1 MAKFCP
7 NCGNEMVDE
16 AAMCVKCGTMVEG
29 NNTNKNN
36 ESKPTTNGEKKK
48 GLPAWAIVLIVLGGL
63 GLLIVIAIVVFAIIG
78 VNALKK
84 VDPNEIKDKLNDY
97 IEENTDSTLY
107 GENTESTLY
116 GTIGDTLTDGNLN
129 LTLTEA
135 YTYDSIGEGY
145 FTNTPTEGK
154 EYLVLFFDIENISTE
169 SEYVS
174 HYDFDGYVDD
184 VACNDTSIFVD
195 IEGVNNL
202 SSNLAPGKKAQ
213 GFVAF
218 EVNNDWNGFEIHY
231 EEFFGDKTLVFKVS
245 NTEGA

>member
-16 AAMCVKCGTMVEG
+16 AAMCVKCGTMAGG
-29 NNTNKNN
+29 NNTKKNN
-36 ESKPTTNGEKKK
+36 EGKPTASGEKKK

-63 GLLIVIAIVVFAIIG
+63 GLLVVIAIIVFTVIG
-78 VNALKK
+78 INALKK

-107 GENTESTLY
+107 G
-116 GTIGDTLTDGNLN
+116 TIGDTLTDGSLN
-129 LTLTEA
+129 LTLTGA

-145 FTNTPTEGK
+145 FVNTPAEGK

-174 HYDFDGYVDD
+174 HYDFEGYVDD
-184 VACNDTSIFVD
+184 VACDITGILGD
-195 IEGVNNL
+195 IEGISDL
-202 SSNLAPGKKAQ
+202 ATDLAPSKKAQ

-218 EVNNDWNGFEIHY
+218 EVNKDWKDFEIHY
-231 EEFFGDKTLVFKVS
+231 EKFLGNKTLVFGVTNS
-245 NTEGA
+245 EGA